1 MNGSRRKAS
10 ALLLAALGGAALEAQ
25 ACGELMLR
33 GLGTMR
39 FHAFAHQTPASIL
52 LYSGTAAGS
61 SALPA
66 ATDPRL
72 YNGLKRVGH
81 KVQAARGAG
90 ELEQALSTGRF
101 DVMIAYAN
109 DMLAAKTQIANA
121 SPEPTLIPVLHE
133 LASEHEM
140 RARYPRLVTGNFKD
154 LLRAIEQAMGAA
166 KA

>member
-1 MNGSRRKAS
+1 MNGSRRKTS
-10 ALLLAALGGAALEAQ
+10 ILLLAALGGASMEAH

-39 FHAFAHQTPASIL
+39 FHAFATHTPASIL
-52 LYSGTAAGS
+52 LYSGAAATN
-61 SALPA
+61 SAVPA

-81 KVQAARGAG
+81 KVKLAQGPG
-90 ELEQALSTGRF
+90 ELEQALATHRF

-109 DMLAAKTQIANA
+109 DMVAAMPQMANA

-133 LASEHEM
+133 LASERAM
-140 RARYPRLVTGNFKD
+140 RERYPRLVTGNFKD
-154 LLRAIEQAMGAA
+154 LLRAIEQAVNPA

>member
-1 MNGSRRKAS
+1 MNGSRRNVS
-10 ALLLAALGGAALEAQ
+10 AVLLAALGSAALEAH

-39 FHAFAHQTPASIL
+39 FHAFASQTPANIL
-52 LYSGTAAGS
+52 LYSVVAAANS
-61 SALPA
+61 KVPA
-66 ATDPRL
+66 ATDARL
-72 YNGLKRVGH
+72 HASLKRVGH
-81 KVQAARGAG
+81 KVTLARGAG

-154 LLRAIEQAMGAA
+154 LLRAIEHAVGPA